1 MATTILPHRACRS
14 KYKPQKIPNSDSMS
28 TQKVVPPLGVKYKAN
43 KLPKAIPEAKEEKV
57 YQVLMKIKIY
67 NFCYY
72 NHIIMPLQP
81 YTLQVVMILHIR
93 SNIKYISYFLL
104 EWKYKQ
110 K

>member
-57 YQVLMKIKIY
+57 Y
-67 NFCYY
+67 
-72 NHIIMPLQP
+72 
-81 YTLQVVMILHIR
+81 YTSAYEDQ
-93 SNIKYISYFLL
+93 NIQFLL
-104 EWKYKQ
+104 LQSYNNAITTIYITSSDDSTHSI
-110 K
+110 